1 MAGRICGS
9 WVRVRPT
16 SSYGKSGWLWR
27 KACTDDYGRQEAA
40 VRRAA
45 SGFVVDLHSRRGVL
59 KGVAKA
65 RTVEAAKQAAERALG
80 L

>member
-1 MAGRICGS
+1 MRRRPGAE
-9 WVRVRPT
+9 VRRRQRSVPNAASPRR
-16 SSYGKSGWLWR
+16 L
-27 KACTDDYGRQEAA
+27 QEAA

-65 RTVEAAKQAAERALG
+65 RTVEAAKRAAEHALG